1 MYTVQRCSVVVL
13 GICLYETS
21 TISCSCNF
29 LLPATLARK
38 IAQPTKKPR
47 SSLNYLIL
55 HVHGM
60 HITEL
65 IHGTTILIAKSI
77 QTSSVELKVAGILV
91 I

>member
-1 MYTVQRCSVVVL
+1 MKHRLFTAHV
-13 GICLYETS
+13 TS
-21 TISCSCNF
+21 LI
-29 LLPATLARK
+29 LPATLVRK
-38 IAQPTKKPR
+38 IAQPTKKSS

-77 QTSSVELKVAGILV
+77 QTSSVELKVAGMLV

>member
-1 MYTVQRCSVVVL
+1 MKHRLFTAHV
-13 GICLYETS
+13 TS
-21 TISCSCNF
+21 LI
-29 LLPATLARK
+29 LPATLVRK
-38 IAQPTKKPR
+38 IAQPTKKSS

-65 IHGTTILIAKSI
+65 IHGTAIILIAKSI
-77 QTSSVELKVAGILV
+77 QRSSVELKIAGMLV